1 MRQVFEIPGRL
12 DGLNESTGSNRTN
25 RYVGAKSKRENE
37 EAVMWAIKAAKL
49 KPMKC
54 PVHIHVTWIEGM
66 KPGAKQF
73 RPRDKDNIRHGM
85 KYIQDA
91 LVNAGIIKN
100 DGFYDV
106 TPSDAYMLNRN
117 NPRII
122 VELEE
127 V

>member
-1 MRQVFEIPGRL
+1 MKQSFVIEGRL
-12 DGLNESTGSNRTN
+12 DGMNEFIAANRSNP
-25 RYVGAKSKRENE
+25 YAGAKMKKVNQEL
-37 EAVMWAIKAAKL
+37 VMWAIKAAHL

-54 PVHIHVTWIEGM
+54 PINIHVTWVEGIR
-66 KPGAKQF
+66 PGAKQF
-73 RPRDKDNIRHGM
+73 RPRDKDNIRSSI

-91 LVNAGIIKN
+91 LVEMGIIP
-100 DGFYDV
+100 DDSYHRV
-106 TPSDAYMLNRN
+106 TPSDSYMLNRN